1 MRKRVR
7 INVALSSE
15 NSEVIRWLQL
25 SLGEASSRRKSIHVL
40 LNEFQRSCA
49 LGIRAEIVSR
59 QVEASKFVD
68 VDGPLYVRYGILFVE
83 PET

>member
-25 SLGEASSRRKSIHVL
+25 SLGEASSHRKSVHVL

-49 LGIRAEIVSR
+49 LVIRAEIVSR
-59 QVEASKFVD
+59 QVEAFEFVD
-68 VDGPLYVRYGILFVE
+68 VDGPLYVGYGILFVG